1 MISAEER
8 EQEVYDRM
16 HHQIVVLLSEALPK
30 ARRTDLGKAAHRIL
44 QYHIA
49 AKNGSLSRIIEKG
62 DADRKWRE
70 HVDAEYMRLTPAS
83 VELVRELLSDSELV
97 HDRPGPIRVGREIAT
112 VCNYLRGRGWNRLAD
127 FIDGA
132 VTK

>member
-1 MISAEER
+1 MTPEER
-8 EQEVYDRM
+8 EQQLYDRI
-16 HHQIVVLLSEALPK
+16 HHDLVVLLSGALPDVSR
-30 ARRTDLGKAAHRIL
+30 ADLGKAATRIV

-49 AKNGSLSRIIEKG
+49 AKNGGLSRIIEKG
-62 DADRKWRE
+62 DRDRKWRE
-70 HVDAEYMRLTPAS
+70 HIDEEYFRLSPAS

-97 HDRPGPIRVGREIAT
+97 HDRPGPIRVGREIST